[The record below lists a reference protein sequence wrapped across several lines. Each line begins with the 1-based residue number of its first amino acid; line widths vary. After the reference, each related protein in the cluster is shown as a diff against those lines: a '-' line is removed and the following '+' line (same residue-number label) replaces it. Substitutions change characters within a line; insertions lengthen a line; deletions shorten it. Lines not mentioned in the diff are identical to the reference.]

1 MDRLIAPADL
11 PYILMMLMLVAEQ
24 SLASGDEGQQTV
36 TAQKKGS
43 SEQIEVYNLIVLSP
57 EPSLT
62 LQGHFRDL
70 PDALP
75 ILAGFGRLS
84 SHRLCSSA
92 AEPLA
97 ILNLIK

>member
-1 MDRLIAPADL
+1 
-11 PYILMMLMLVAEQ
+11 MMLMLVAEQ

-62 LQGHFRDL
+62 LQGWPARPWPLWRGVDFFF
-70 PDALP
+70 A
-75 ILAGFGRLS
+75 AGRLVG
-84 SHRLCSSA
+84 A
-92 AEPLA
+92 
-97 ILNLIK
+97 